1 MIPNPTH
8 NLRATLLHAA
18 AAAAIVCGLMNSAF
32 AQEALKIG
40 FIGTL
45 SGPGGALG
53 QDQYDAFMLAIE
65 QRSGKLGGVPVTVI
79 KEDDQLKP
87 DVGVQAATK
96 LLQSDKVDIITG
108 VTFSNVMMAIHKPIT
123 DAGVFLIG
131 SNAGPAPIAGKEC
144 SPYFFSTSWDNDML
158 HEAGGQL
165 TNDLGYKNVYVMAAN
180 YQAGR
185 DAVSGFKRNFKGNV
199 IDEVYTQVNQPDY
212 SAEIAQLQAASPDAV
227 YVFYPGGMG
236 INFIKQYRQA
246 GLLGTIPI
254 ISAATIDGTTLPA
267 LKNLAVGAIT
277 SAPYAPNIDNPQNKA
292 FVEAFEKAYKRPP
305 SMYAA
310 QSYDAANLLDS
321 ALRKVGGKIA
331 DKEAFRAALKEA
343 DFQSVRGPFRFDSN
357 QFPDA
362 AFYRVDVVAEG
373 DGAALKASTPVKIT
387 TRANFAAQCPL
398 K

>member
-1 MIPNPTH
+1 MIPRPPHT
-8 NLRATLLHAA
+8 LRATLLHASA
-18 AAAAIVCGLMNSAF
+18 AAALICGLMSPAL
-32 AQEALKIG
+32 AQSPLKIG

-53 QDQYDAFMLAIE
+53 QDQLDAFMLAIE
-65 QRSGKLGGVPVTVI
+65 KRGGKLGDVPVTVI
-79 KEDDQLKP
+79 REDDQLKP

-123 DAGVFLIG
+123 QAGVFFIG
-131 SNAGPAPIAGKEC
+131 SNAGPAPIAGKDC
-144 SPYFFSTSWDNDML
+144 SPYYFSTSWDNDML

-246 GLLGTIPI
+246 GLLGNIPL

-277 SAPYAPNIDNPQNKA
+277 SAPYAPDIDNPENKE

-310 QSYDAANLLDS
+310 QSWDAASLLDS
-321 ALRKVGGKIA
+321 AIRKVGGNLS
-331 DKEAFRAALKEA
+331 DKQAFIAALKEA
-343 DFQSVRGPFRFDSN
+343 DFKSVRGDFKFDSN
-357 QFPDA
+357 HFPDA
-362 AFYRVDVVAEG
+362 AFYRVDVVADG
-373 DGAALKASTPVKIT
+373 DSAALKASTPVKIAI
-387 TRANFAAQCPL
+387 RANFAAQCPI